1 MKQISILGLFAVL
14 VVCTFCGLD
23 FKSLG
28 RHQWRCKAKLG
39 NKDRDSSTTANERN
53 SGILDSEQGNLFDGA
68 SEVLT
73 TQVSNTSGA
82 KCACGKRLQRSKSV
96 ENASTIIPFHRWA

>member
-73 TQVSNTSGA
+73 KQVSNTSGV
-82 KCACGKRLQRSKSV
+82 KCACGNIAKV
-96 ENASTIIPFHRWA
+96 

>member
-1 MKQISILGLFAVL
+1 MHILW
-14 VVCTFCGLD
+14 LD

-39 NKDRDSSTTANERN
+39 DKDRDSSTTANERN
-53 SGILDSEQGNLFDGA
+53 SAGMLDSERGNLFDGA

-73 TQVSNTSGA
+73 T
-82 KCACGKRLQRSKSV
+82 
-96 ENASTIIPFHRWA
+96 